1 MTEQAATGGKDKNDR
16 PKRLF
21 EVLAEEYRRLGI
33 FTANEARDILD
44 REKSHP
50 FFDSKDDKERR
61 ALGEFMLAE
70 LRHAI
75 HAKVKADKK
84 KLKPFAAV
92 CFSGGG
98 IRSATFNL
106 GIIQGLAKHN
116 LLDKFHYLST
126 VSGGGYIGSWLS
138 AWIYRKR
145 VKAEKESGIALD
157 RENDFSADFAREVQK
172 ELAPKRHNEIT
183 QSEPE
188 DNLTEL
194 HEVEPLEI
202 THLRSYSNYMSPRP
216 GLFTTDTWT
225 LITVYIRNI
234 LLNWTV
240 LVPLMAAALLLPR
253 LFYGTIAKSREYLS
267 FNQILSGEEI
277 ILFAV
282 SILAGCAGIGC
293 MIAMRPTLREYFWT
307 DASDLKDV
315 KSAEPRVMSVC
326 IFLVLFLAF
335 GFTVFWAWVQKD
347 HFRQLPPIHYF
358 IGYGAGLYIL
368 GGIFALIFAL
378 FSRKRLK
385 AALRKKSD
393 KKTFYPVREFFAALM
408 SGAVG
413 GILLYLA
420 VDIFSVHE
428 DSQYFMLFYACF
440 GIPVFLICFLLSAT
454 VFIGVASK
462 ITDDMDREW
471 LSRFGAILLIFAVVW
486 SVMSGIV
493 LLGQFIFKDTS
504 IDWIKGVIASVGGL
518 SGIVTLVLGF
528 SRKSE
533 VKGDKEPKSTSGFL
547 LWFAPQVAAPIF
559 AAFLM
564 VTIAY
569 GTYRLILFIGEN
581 ISFLKLT
588 LVFGKGADAIM
599 LPNFFISLFWILVLA
614 GIGALMGW
622 VVNINKFSLH
632 ATYRERLIRSYLGA
646 SRAEERLKT
655 ANSFTGLDGRDNV
668 EMKELLQ
675 RPFHVVNMTL
685 NLANSQ
691 NLRWQNRKAES
702 FTSTALH
709 SGSSNMDDG
718 IGSYRS
724 SEWYG
729 YNQQSGS
736 AISLGTAAAISGAAA
751 SPNMGYYTS
760 SKAVSFLMAL
770 FNVRLGW
777 WLGNPG
783 KTGDATYNLSAPNW
797 SPKVF
802 FAEALG
808 LTDDRHKYVYL
819 SDGGHF
825 DNLGLYEM
833 VLRRVNLIVCCDAG
847 ADADFGFGDFGT
859 AIHKIRVD
867 MGIPIEFDGKNAAP
881 TPGRNCGIAKIKYSE
896 VDGSEAVDGT
906 LIYIKPTLDG
916 DEPIDI
922 INYKTSNPDFP
933 HEGTADQMYSE
944 TQFESYRKLGS
955 HMINSF
961 CCLDEN
967 TPCTRCFGL
976 SNLLKNA
983 KIYLSKHGEE
993 RETGDKKK
1001 EVEKKILAFLGSVK
1015 FPNE

>member
-1 MTEQAATGGKDKNDR
+1 MSEQAATQGKNDR
-16 PKRLF
+16 PKKLY
-21 EVLAEEYRRLGI
+21 EVLMEEYRRLGI
-33 FTANEARDILD
+33 FTQKEADDILD
-44 REKSHP
+44 REMKHP
-50 FFDSKDDKERR
+50 FFESKDEKQRR
-61 ALGEFMLAE
+61 ELGEFMLAE
-70 LRHAI
+70 LRRAI
-75 HAKVKADKK
+75 HEKVKVDEKK
-84 KLKPFAAV
+84 IKPFAAI

-106 GIIQGLAKHN
+106 GILQGLARHN

-145 VKAEKESGIALD
+145 VKAVKEKRVSFKE
-157 RENDFSADFAREVQK
+157 EEDFSTDFVKEVQA
-172 ELAPKRHNEIT
+172 ELAPKRQNKAGQT
-183 QSEPE
+183 AA
-188 DNLTEL
+188 EL

-202 THLRSYSNYMSPRP
+202 KHLRSYSNYMSPRP
-216 GLFTTDTWT
+216 GLFTTDTWA
-225 LITVYIRNI
+225 LITVYLRNI

-240 LVPLMAAALLLPR
+240 LVPLMAAMLLLPR
-253 LFYGTIAKSREYLS
+253 LFYGIISKSREYLS
-267 FNQILSGEEI
+267 FNRDLSGEEL
-277 ILFAV
+277 ILFGASV
-282 SILAGCAGIGC
+282 LAGCVAIGC

-307 DASDLKDV
+307 AKSDLNDV
-315 KSAEPRVMSVC
+315 KSAEPKVMSACV
-326 IFLVLFLAF
+326 FLTLFLAF
-335 GFTVFWAWVQKD
+335 GFTVFWAWFQKD
-347 HFRQLPPIHYF
+347 HFRQLPSIFYF
-358 IGYGAGLYIL
+358 IAYGAVLYVV
-368 GGIFALIFAL
+368 GGIFAVIFAL
-378 FSRKRLK
+378 FSRKRLAMNNK
-385 AALRKKSD
+385 ED
-393 KKTFYPVREFFAALM
+393 KKRFYPVREFFAALT
-408 SGAVG
+408 SG
-413 GILLYLA
+413 GIGGAMLYLIVDLFSKYPIFNDFLLY
-420 VDIFSVHE
+420 
-428 DSQYFMLFYACF
+428 YACF
-440 GIPVFLICFLLSAT
+440 GIPLFLVAFLLSAT

-471 LSRFGAILLIFAVVW
+471 LSRFGALLLIFAVVW
-486 SVMSGIV
+486 SVMSSIV
-493 LLGQFIFKDTS
+493 LLGQLLFTDENYYLVS
-504 IDWIKGVIASVGGL
+504 GWIASVGGL
-518 SGIVTLVLGF
+518 SGIITLVLGF
-528 SRKSE
+528 SRKSGA
-533 VKGDKEPKSTSGFL
+533 KDDKEPKSKTAFL

-564 VTIAY
+564 ILLAF
-569 GTYRLILFIGEN
+569 GTFKLMYFAGNFLSPYIPWLNMSVILGN
-581 ISFLKLT
+581 
-588 LVFGKGADAIM
+588 GAAAIKP
-599 LPNFFISLFWILVLA
+599 PNFFISLFWIFVLA

-622 VVNINKFSLH
+622 FVNINKFSLH

-655 ANSFTGLDGRDNV
+655 ANSFTGLDSRDNV

-685 NLANSQ
+685 NLANSK

-709 SGSSNMDDG
+709 SGSSNMEDG

-724 SEWYG
+724 SENYG
-729 YNQQSGS
+729 YNQQSGT

-783 KTGDATYNLSAPNW
+783 ESGKDTYNLSAPNW

-833 VLRRVNLIVCCDAG
+833 ILRRVNLIVVCDSG
-847 ADADFGFGDFGT
+847 ADLDFGFNDFGM

-867 MGIPIEFDGKNAAP
+867 MGIPIEFENQSDIP
-881 TPGRNCGIAKIKYSE
+881 TSGRNCGIATIKYKE
-896 VDGSEAVDGT
+896 VDGSSAENGT

-916 DEPIDI
+916 DEPIDL
-922 INYKTSNPDFP
+922 INYKKSNPDFP

-944 TQFESYRKLGS
+944 SQFESYRKLGA

-961 CCLDEN
+961 CCGDEDN
-967 TPCTRCFGL
+967 MPCEPCSEL
-976 SNLLKNA
+976 SNLLENA
-983 KIYLSKHGEE
+983 RAYLSRHGEDKE
-993 RETGDKKK
+993 IGNKKK
-1001 EVEKKILAFLGSVK
+1001 EVEKKILAFLDSVK
-1015 FPNE
+1015 FPNEK